1 MKILLIM
8 ITIMLSG
15 LATPV
20 IAETDSDT
28 SEIQKDFRVNVT
40 TAVETMIADED
51 LIINRVLVIITRA
64 LLFLAIFWQVCLF
77 IWKGFD
83 PELMIPFLVGIFV
96 VGILNESYGVWTNG
110 IFDFWDGAGLAIQES
125 VTGTNSRHF
134 LTQYFTHMYARI
146 SFQDVGFF
154 DSIKMLFAGGLFLL
168 VQSILMLAIRF
179 AELWAIWGFN
189 FTLLIGP
196 LFIPFLIHHK
206 TAFLFEKWFMLM
218 LGFSLF
224 SFVVRV
230 MGVIYFIFTQTF
242 LGGVELDRI
251 ILLYQLDDE
260 YWNLLLHGTLGVFL
274 IISAGSI
281 STAIAGGV
289 SGSIGG
295 GMRSASQGIRTV
307 SSIFRGR

>member
-8 ITIMLSG
+8 LAMMLSG
-15 LATPV
+15 LALPV
-20 IAETDSDT
+20 EAETDDDT
-28 SEIQKDFRVNVT
+28 SVIVKDFREAVT
-40 TAVETMIADED
+40 LAVEAIIADD
-51 LIINRVLVIITRA
+51 TLIINKVLTIMTRA

-83 PELMIPFLVGIFV
+83 PESMIPFLVGIFV

-110 IFDFWDGAGLAIQES
+110 IFDFWDGAGLSIQES

-134 LTQYFTHMYARI
+134 ITQYFTHMYSRI
-146 SFQDVGFF
+146 SFQDVGFW
-154 DSIKMLFAGGLFLL
+154 DSLTMLFAGGVFLL

-179 AELWAIWGFN
+179 AELWAVWGFN

-196 LFIPFLIHHK
+196 LFIPFLIHHR

-218 LGFSLF
+218 LGFSIF

-230 MGVIYFIFTQTF
+230 MGVIYYIFTQVF
-242 LGGVELDRI
+242 LGGAELDRI
-251 ILLYQLDDE
+251 ILLYQLDNE
-260 YWNLLLHGTLGVFL
+260 YWNLLLHATLGVFL

-281 STAIAGGV
+281 SSAIAGGV

-295 GMRSASQGIRTV
+295 GMRGVSQGLRSATG
-307 SSIFRGR
+307 IFRR